1 MRAAGLKR
9 SASVEEMPLRRAA
22 AHDYGDEEEFAGRSG
37 RGLKLRFSDRIVPR
51 TLWGKIAAGCAL
63 VLAAGAAVAAAAE
76 MRSFLLHDA
85 RFVVPDEAAIEIS
98 GVNHLTRAQLLSIFG
113 EDVDRN
119 IFRVPL
125 EERRAELERVPWV
138 EHATVMRLLPD
149 HLRVAIVE
157 RTPVAFVRQG
167 TQIGLV
173 DASGA
178 LFDLPGPEMVAA
190 GGGNAPRYSFPVI
203 TGISAAD
210 PASTRA
216 ARMKIYMAF
225 MAALDAT
232 GEKISSK
239 LSEVNVSD
247 PDDVRAVVPDA
258 GGDML
263 VHFGGD
269 RFLERYHA
277 FQQHLAE
284 WRAQYPNL
292 ASADMRYER
301 QVVLGMKPG
310 ASTAPAPVAAATAT
324 SATAS
329 APAASPVTNAPSPAP
344 LSTSAAPKPAT
355 AKPAPH
361 PVAAKTAP
369 HRAKHTRP
377 QPKKKPAPHTA
388 APAAARSVLHT
399 SPAGVAQ

>member
-1 MRAAGLKR
+1 MSAAGLYR

-63 VLAAGAAVAAAAE
+63 VLAAGAAVAAAVE
-76 MRSFLLHDA
+76 VRSFLLHDA

-225 MAALDAT
+225 MAARWTRPRRRFRA
-232 GEKISSK
+232 SSAR
-239 LSEVNVSD
+239 STSRI
-247 PDDVRAVVPDA
+247 PTMCAPWSRMRAA
-258 GGDML
+258 IC
-263 VHFGGD
+263 
-269 RFLERYHA
+269 
-277 FQQHLAE
+277 
-284 WRAQYPNL
+284 WC
-292 ASADMRYER
+292 
-301 QVVLGMKPG
+301 
-310 ASTAPAPVAAATAT
+310 
-324 SATAS
+324 
-329 APAASPVTNAPSPAP
+329 
-344 LSTSAAPKPAT
+344 TSAATGSSSAT
-355 AKPAPH
+355 THSSSTWRSGARSIPTLPAPTC
-361 PVAAKTAP
+361 AMSG
-369 HRAKHTRP
+369 
-377 QPKKKPAPHTA
+377 
-388 APAAARSVLHT
+388 RSCW
-399 SPAGVAQ
+399 G